1 MAYTNSDLY
10 NIILDFIRKDR
21 RGGVLTELEY
31 QLELQR
37 MNISYMETILPMYE
51 KDKDITDKLS
61 LFKKVIDG
69 SGLTISSGRIA
80 IPTDYIKH
88 GYLHY
93 RQDGSADKIRVLD
106 ELTDAQWSSRL
117 GSSISTPTE
126 RFPVCIYRE
135 GYIDFIPSTMTKN
148 YFEYSYIRYPN
159 TPYFDGYYDVNGNF
173 IYLGVGGSR
182 VLVSGEV
189 GLDGTVFPA
198 TYNSST
204 VELEWHDEDKLIIA
218 DMILRRL
225 GVELAEPLITQ
236 FNDAIIKE
244 K

>member
-1 MAYTNSDLY
+1 MTNNDLY

-21 RGGVLTELEY
+21 RGGVLSELEY

-51 KDKDITDKLS
+51 KDKNITDKLG
-61 LFKKVIDG
+61 LFKKVLDG
-69 SGLTISSGRIA
+69 SSLTMSSGRIT
-80 IPTDYIKH
+80 IPVDYIKH

-93 RQDGSADKIRVLD
+93 RQDGSVDKIRVLD

-117 GSSISTPTE
+117 GSSISTPEE

-148 YFEYSYIRYPN
+148 YFEYSYIRYPD
-159 TPYFDGYYDVNGNF
+159 TPYFDGYYNANGNF
-173 IYLGVGGSR
+173 IYLEEGASH
-182 VLVSGEV
+182 VLLTNEV
-189 GLDGTVFPA
+189 GLDGQTA
-198 TYNSST
+198 GTYNSST